1 MQPSLSFWH
10 LRDIELFDK
19 IEPAD
24 VEKIVA
30 MMTHSHLKKG
40 DVIYSEGDVLN
51 RIFLLKQGRIKIS
64 HNGDGTDETITELLE
79 EGDLFGKLAI
89 TNMEED
95 NSETAVIVS
104 ESAMVC
110 SLRTEDLELMMQTK
124 PQLAINYANLMGQ
137 KLRMIENKFALF
149 LKKDIRKRLV
159 NFFLMHALHEGK
171 QKGKMIEI
179 QGFLT
184 HKDIA
189 NFIGTSRQTVTT
201 FLNEMEVAEVIEF
214 IGDKKI
220 IIRDLEKLKNF

>member
-1 MQPSLSFWH
+1 MPQSIAYWH
-10 LRDIELFDK
+10 LRNIELFEK
-19 IEPAD
+19 MEQAD
-24 VEKIVA
+24 VEEIAAKL
-30 MMTHSHLKKG
+30 THRHLKKG
-40 DVIYSEGDVLN
+40 DVLYSEGDVLN
-51 RIFLLKQGRIKIS
+51 RIFIMKEGRIKIS

-89 TNMEED
+89 TNIETD
-95 NSETAVIVS
+95 NSETAVIVTDR
-104 ESAMVC
+104 AMVC
-110 SLRTEDLELMMQTK
+110 SITIEDIETMMQTK
-124 PQLAINYANLMGQ
+124 PQFAINYANMMAE

-171 QKGKMIEI
+171 QKGKTIEI

-201 FLNEMEVAEVIEF
+201 FLNEMEAAEVIEF

-220 IIRDLEKLKNF
+220 IIRDLEKLKSF

>member
-10 LRDIELFDK
+10 LRDIELFEK
-19 IEPAD
+19 LEPAD

-40 DVIYSEGDVLN
+40 DVIYSEGDVLS
-51 RIFLLKQGRIKIS
+51 RIFLLKQGRIKIL
-64 HNGDGTDETITELLE
+64 HYGDSTDETIVELLE
-79 EGDLFGKLAI
+79 EGDLFGKLSLS
-89 TNMEED
+89 NMQTD
-95 NSETAVIVS
+95 NTANAVIAS
-104 ESAMVC
+104 DQAMVC
-110 SLRTEDLELMMQTK
+110 SLTTADIELLMQTK
-124 PQLAINYANLMGQ
+124 PQLAINYANLMAE
-137 KLRMIENKFALF
+137 KLKMIENKFALF

-171 QKGKMIEI
+171 QKGKVIEI

-201 FLNEMEVAEVIEF
+201 LINEMENAGLLKFV
-214 IGDKKI
+214 DNKKI
-220 IIRDLEKLKNF
+220 ILPDIEKMKNF